1 MGEKIQMFLAAIGVS
16 VIVFVIM
23 FRVYGIAKATI
34 PRLTIVAEKT
44 ETVEAVITDAKR
56 HGGNTT
62 FVPAGKGIIVPCH
75 HPEWYSITVSYNDK
89 EYTVKS
95 EDEDAYDEYKTKIG
109 ETVSAELVTKERKDG
124 SVTTEITSIIAKE

>member
-1 MGEKIQMFLAAIGVS
+1 MGEKIQMFLTAIGVS

-23 FRVYGIAKATI
+23 FGVYGIAKATI

-62 FVPAGKGIIVPCH
+62 FVPAGKGIIVPVRH
-75 HPEWYSITVSYNDK
+75 REWYTITVSYDNEK
-89 EYTVKS
+89 YSVTS
-95 EDEDAYDEYKTKIG
+95 NDEDSYDEYKTKIG

-124 SVTTEITSIIAKE
+124 SVTTEITSITAKE